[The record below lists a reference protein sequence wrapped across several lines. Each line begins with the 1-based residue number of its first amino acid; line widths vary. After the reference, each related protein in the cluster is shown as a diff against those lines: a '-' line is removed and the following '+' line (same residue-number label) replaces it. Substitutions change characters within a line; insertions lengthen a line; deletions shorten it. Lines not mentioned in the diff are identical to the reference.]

1 MMDTFNQM
9 ALEYEELELQAENGI
24 IDADIYAKLLAIY
37 LLQNDLISAKFLWKR
52 IPEDTLKECKEIR
65 AVWEIG
71 KSMWQRNYP
80 QMYAS
85 FDYGWSDSIK
95 PIIIALKANCRNRA
109 FQLVSRAYDSISWK
123 DLAAIVGLSV
133 EDAIQGEFNSRG
145 MLSTATEK
153 SWTVDVDSQM
163 IMPTKIVDDTQ
174 IKNITNEQLKKLTD
188 YVTYLEN

>member
-1 MMDTFNQM
+1 M

-65 AVWEIG
+65 AVWEI
-71 KSMWQRNYP
+71 
-80 QMYAS
+80 
-85 FDYGWSDSIK
+85 
-95 PIIIALKANCRNRA
+95 ANCRNRA

-133 EDAIQGEFNSRG
+133 EDAIQA
-145 MLSTATEK
+145 ATER